1 MKKKLVG
8 NLLMVIILV
17 TLMAGCG
24 VKKEVTPTTE
34 SNTETNVE
42 TTNENEVT
50 EAATKSD
57 EKTGIKVGMTV
68 QDLSNQIWSGSAEAL
83 KVLVEAD
90 GGSMTYLDCKNNS
103 ATQIQQI
110 ENFISSGVDAILVHP
125 VEANSVAP
133 VLDTARKAGIKV
145 FSWDV
150 DTDSADVSWLIDNYQ
165 LGRMIG
171 EQAAN
176 WINEKHNGQCEVAIL
191 DYPQIP
197 ILLERGNGIVDAIKE
212 LAPNA
217 TIVAQTSAINPTEGM
232 AKTETIFQAN
242 PNVKVIAAIGG
253 GAVGANEAAKAAGKI
268 TDDFGIFAADATD
281 QELQAIKDNEGNR
294 MSVLIT
300 GGPNEIATEIYG
312 WLNKLVAG
320 ESVESKVYRTTIPV
334 TIDNLSQFFK

>member
-1 MKKKLVG
+1 MKKRFMGILLTVTM
-8 NLLMVIILV
+8 LATLMV
-17 TLMAGCG
+17 GCG
-24 VKKEVTPTTE
+24 AKEEATP
-34 SNTETNVE
+34 SNETETNVE
-42 TTNENEVT
+42 TTDETEVAEVT
-50 EAATKSD
+50 EAATQT
-57 EKTGIKVGMTV
+57 TGIKVGMTV

-83 KVLVEAD
+83 KALVEAD
-90 GGSMTYLDCKNNS
+90 GGSMTYLDCKSNS

-110 ENFISSGVDAILVHP
+110 ENFVSSGVDAILVHP

-133 VLDTARKAGIKV
+133 ALDTARKAGIKV
-145 FSWDV
+145 YSWDV
-150 DTDSADVSWLIDNYQ
+150 DTDSADVSWLIDNYE

-176 WINEKHNGQCEVAIL
+176 WINEKLDGKCEVAVL

-197 ILLERGNGIVDAIKE
+197 ILLERGNGIVDALKE
-212 LAPNA
+212 FVPNA

-242 PNVKVIAAIGG
+242 PDVKVICAIGGG
-253 GAVGANEAAKAAGKI
+253 GAVGANEAAKAADKI

-312 WLNKLVAG
+312 YLKKLVAG
-320 ESVESKVYRTTIPV
+320 ETVESKVYRTTIPV
-334 TIDNLSQFFK
+334 TINNLDQYFK